1 MPLSCQLRK
10 PCTASPIGF
19 GEKEWKPFSHGSGAG
34 SGPSWDQP
42 VGGTT
47 TCGEHR
53 VASIGAQVVGKLR
66 EERPLVVK
74 EKKD

>member
-1 MPLSCQLRK
+1 M
-10 PCTASPIGF
+10 
-19 GEKEWKPFSHGSGAG
+19 
-34 SGPSWDQP
+34 
-42 VGGTT
+42 GGTT

-74 EKKD
+74 EKKDQPLE